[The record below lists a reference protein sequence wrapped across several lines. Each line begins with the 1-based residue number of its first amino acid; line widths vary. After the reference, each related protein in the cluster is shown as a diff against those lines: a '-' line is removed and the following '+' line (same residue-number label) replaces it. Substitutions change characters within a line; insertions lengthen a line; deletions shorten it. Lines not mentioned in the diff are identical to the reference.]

1 MGQWDRVIAS
11 KVVGPVE
18 TFEFVNVRS
27 HPYWWVRLDLELL
40 SSMLSVPS
48 CCKKELHRTRSPPKG
63 MLIGCS
69 QSVAAFLLYLYI
81 WGLW

>member
-11 KVVGPVE
+11 QVVGSVE

-27 HPYWWVRLDLELL
+27 HPYRWVRLDLVLL

-48 CCKKELHRTRSPPKG
+48 C
-63 MLIGCS
+63 
-69 QSVAAFLLYLYI
+69 
-81 WGLW
+81 

>member
-27 HPYWWVRLDLELL
+27 HPYRWVRLDLVLL

-48 CCKKELHRTRSPPKG
+48 C
-63 MLIGCS
+63 
-69 QSVAAFLLYLYI
+69 
-81 WGLW
+81 